1 MNISRRDFMA
11 IMGIAGASGFLAPSA
26 LASSWGSGSDPYEI
40 PKYGNVTLLHITD
53 THAQLLPV
61 WWREPGTN
69 IGTRKQHE
77 WGVTPHLVGNY
88 KLDYYGIKA
97 GTPEGYALSC
107 LDFDALAHK
116 YGKIGGYSHIATLVK
131 RYREQV
137 GADRTLLFDG
147 GDAWQGSATSLWTR
161 GEDMVGAQN
170 LLKEDYFVG
179 HWEFTYGA
187 ERVDYLLKNKLKAKF
202 LSQNVF
208 TIPWDELVFDPY
220 DIREVNG
227 VKVAV
232 IGQSFPFTPIAN
244 PAYFIPKWS
253 FGIHPE
259 HMQKMV
265 NECRE
270 KHRADVV
277 VVLSHNGADVDKKMA
292 SQVHGID
299 IILGGH
305 THEIM
310 GPKPVM
316 VNKTIVINTSTNGK
330 FLARFD
336 LDVGKGKLKGWRFH
350 YLPILSNMIPADKE
364 MDEYIAKVRAPYAK
378 KLAEPMAVSESLLYR
393 RDNFN
398 GTFDQLICNALREE
412 MDCEAAFSPGFRWG
426 YTKLPGETITMEDVM
441 GQTAI
446 TYPQVT
452 VTEYTGAELKNVME
466 QVADNLFN
474 PDPYYIQ
481 GGDMI
486 RVGNIQYTFDPSET
500 INKRIS
506 DLRVGGKLVHA
517 NKKYKVAGWA
527 AMQKVEGTPV
537 WDIFA
542 KWLKDQ
548 KTVRVD
554 HRDLPVLTK
563 NMRGNPGIA
572 FPKEYDL

>member
-26 LASSWGSGSDPYEI
+26 LASSWGSGNDPYDI

-53 THAQLLPV
+53 THGQLLPV

-77 WGVTPHLVGNY
+77 WGVTPHLVGNH

-187 ERVDYLLKNKLKAKF
+187 ERVEYLLKNKLKAKF

-270 KHRADVV
+270 QHHADVV

-292 SQVHGID
+292 SQVNGID

-364 MDEYIAKVRAPYAK
+364 MDEYITKVRAPYAK

-517 NKKYKVAGWA
+517 SKKYKVAGWA

>member
-187 ERVDYLLKNKLKAKF
+187 ERVEYLLKNKLKAKF

-412 MDCEAAFSPGFRWG
+412 MDCEAAFSPGFCWG

>member
-1 MNISRRDFMA
+1 MNLSRRDFMA
-11 IMGIAGASGFLAPSA
+11 MMGIAGATGFLSPSA
-26 LASSWGSGSDPYEI
+26 IASSWGSGKDPYEI
-40 PKYGNVTLLHITD
+40 PEYGNVTLLHITD

-69 IGTRKQHE
+69 IGTREQKE
-77 WGVTPHLVGNY
+77 WGVTPHMVGDK
-88 KLDYYGIKA
+88 KLEYYGIKA

-107 LDFDALAHK
+107 MDFDTLAHK
-116 YGKIGGYSHIATLVK
+116 YGKIGGYAHIATLVK

-137 GADRTLLFDG
+137 GKKAILLDG
-147 GDAWQGSATSLWTR
+147 GDAWQGSATSLWTKA
-161 GEDMVGAQN
+161 EDMVGAQN

-187 ERVDYLLKNKLKAKF
+187 DRVEYLLKHKLKAKF

-208 TIPWDELVFDPY
+208 TIPWDEPVFDPY
-220 DIREVNG
+220 DIREVSG
-227 VKVAV
+227 RKVAI

-244 PAYFIPKWS
+244 PAYFVPKWS
-253 FGIHPE
+253 FGIHPG

-265 NECRE
+265 DECRQ
-270 KHRADVV
+270 KHKADIV

-292 SQVHGID
+292 SQVNGID

-310 GPKPVM
+310 GPRPVKI
-316 VNKTIVINTSTNGK
+316 NNTLIINTSTNGK

-336 LDVGKGKLKGWRFH
+336 LDVGKGKLNGWRFN
-350 YLPILSNMIPADKE
+350 YLPIISNMIPEDQEMAD
-364 MDEYIAKVRAPYAK
+364 YITKVRAPYAK
-378 KLAEPMAVSESLLYR
+378 KLAEPLAVTESLLYR

-398 GTFDQLICNALREE
+398 GTFDQILCDALREE

-426 YTKLPGETITMEDVM
+426 YCKLPGETITMEDVM

-474 PDPYYIQ
+474 PNPYYIQ
-481 GGDMI
+481 GGDRI
-486 RVGNIQYTFDPSET
+486 RVGNIQYTMNPGET
-500 INKRIS
+500 IDKRIT
-506 DLRVGGKLVHA
+506 DLRVGGKMVQA
-517 NKKYKVAGWA
+517 NKRYKVAGWG

-537 WDIFA
+537 WEIFA
-542 KWLKDQ
+542 KWLRSK
-548 KTVRVD
+548 KTVSANP
-554 HRDLPVLTK
+554 RDLPVLTK
-563 NMRGNPGIA
+563 NMAGNPGIA